1 VLTEAEYETAYPFLL
16 QHAGRCPL
24 ADETS
29 NVVLV
34 DQNIY
39 GYDHDAEVVPVIRPD
54 LLFRAGD
61 RLVIREFK
69 TAERP
74 YESGRDE
81 AYDRHLQV
89 AFAIAMLNSGLLAH
103 YGAGSGMVE
112 LELLTSSDRFVWT
125 WDADDPAVARVA
137 AGTVRR
143 AVADWH
149 EDKTWTTQPGPY
161 CAWCPVRRWCPDN
174 EVWQN
179 GLAKPGQDA
188 AVAPGADPVLHEPP
202 F

>member
-1 VLTEAEYETAYPFLL
+1 M
-16 QHAGRCPL
+16 
-24 ADETS
+24 
-29 NVVLV
+29 
-34 DQNIY
+34 
-39 GYDHDAEVVPVIRPD
+39 
-54 LLFRAGD
+54 
-61 RLVIREFK
+61 IREFK

-89 AFAIAMLNSGLLAH
+89 PFAIAMLNSGLLAR
-103 YGAGSGMVE
+103 YGASSGLVE
-112 LELLTSSDRFVWT
+112 LELITSSDRFVWT

-149 EDKTWTTQPGPY
+149 VDKIWETQPGPH

-179 GLAKPGQDA
+179 GPAKSGQDA
-188 AVAPGADPVLHEPP
+188 AVSLVPVPAPDEPP